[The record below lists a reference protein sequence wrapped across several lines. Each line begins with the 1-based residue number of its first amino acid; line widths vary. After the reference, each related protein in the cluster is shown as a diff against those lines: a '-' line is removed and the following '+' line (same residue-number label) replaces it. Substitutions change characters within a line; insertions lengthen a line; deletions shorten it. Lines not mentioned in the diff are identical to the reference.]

1 MPKPK
6 PSTISRDPYSEDPYA
21 FIGSPTKK
29 EPSAAAEPPSPEP
42 EPISKPTTAPQAVK
56 KPASEKISTLYPVEL
71 IERARDAAYWDRD
84 TLAGIIVQALS
95 DALDRKEKERGEPY
109 PPRKGE
115 LRSGR
120 PVGTGKA
127 K

>member
-29 EPSAAAEPPSPEP
+29 EPAAAPEPPPQEP
-42 EPISKPTTAPQAVK
+42 EAVGKPAPGPQAVK
-56 KPASEKISTLYPVEL
+56 KPATEKISTLYPVEL

-95 DALDRKEKERGEPY
+95 DALDRKEKARGEPY

-120 PVGTGKA
+120 PVGSGKA

>member
-29 EPSAAAEPPSPEP
+29 EPLVAEPAPQEP
-42 EPISKPTTAPQAVK
+42 EPISKPAPEPQAAK
-56 KPASEKISTLYPVEL
+56 KPVTEKISTLYPVEL

-120 PVGTGKA
+120 PVGTGKS

>member
-1 MPKPK
+1 MAKPK
-6 PSTISRDPYSEDPYA
+6 PSTISRDPYTEDPYA
-21 FIGSPTKK
+21 FIGSPSKK
-29 EPSAAAEPPSPEP
+29 EPSAAPEQAPPEP
-42 EPISKPTTAPQAVK
+42 QPVKMTAPEPQAVRK
-56 KPASEKISTLYPVEL
+56 AATEKISTLFPVEL

-95 DALDRKEKERGEPY
+95 DALDLKEKQRGETY
-109 PPRKGE
+109 PPRKSE

-120 PVGTGKA
+120 PVGSGKT

>member
-1 MPKPK
+1 VPKPK

-29 EPSAAAEPPSPEP
+29 EPLAAEPAPQEP
-42 EPISKPTTAPQAVK
+42 EPISKPAPEPQAVN
-56 KPASEKISTLYPVEL
+56 KPATEKISTLYPVEL

-84 TLAGIIVQALS
+84 TLAGIIVQALA
-95 DALDRKEKERGEPY
+95 DALNRKEKERGEPY

>member
-1 MPKPK
+1 VPKPK

-42 EPISKPTTAPQAVK
+42 ISKLTTEPQAVK

-71 IERARDAAYWDRD
+71 IERARDAAYWDRY

-120 PVGTGKA
+120 PVGTGKT

>member
-6 PSTISRDPYSEDPYA
+6 TSTISRDPYASDPYA
-21 FIGSPTKK
+21 FLGT
-29 EPSAAAEPPSPEP
+29 PSRPDTPKLPEP
-42 EPISKPTTAPQAVK
+42 QEPLPATKAVTAKITT
-56 KPASEKISTLYPVEL
+56 LFPVEL

-84 TLAGIIVQALS
+84 TLAGIIVQALA

-109 PPRKGE
+109 PPRASQ

-120 PVGTGKA
+120 PVGTGRTSRA
-127 K
+127 RNT

>member
-1 MPKPK
+1 VPKPK

-29 EPSAAAEPPSPEP
+29 EPSAAAKPSPQES
-42 EPISKPTTAPQAVK
+42 EPISKPAPETQAAK
-56 KPASEKISTLYPVEL
+56 KLATEKISTLYPVEL

-95 DALDRKEKERGEPY
+95 DALDRKEKERGESY